1 MASFI
6 ASDQDVKNFLTAPSM
21 NDQEGI
27 GFAYATDEA
36 VLKALIPAP
45 LKLMAPVVCG
55 YVVHMGKPTFS
66 APYLEESLFALVS
79 YKDKMMGAY
88 PINLLLHGPGAES
101 GVIAGRE
108 GAGIPKKLADAIEL
122 RRNGNSA
129 TATVERHGK
138 TLLNVSWTAGELN
151 DPSIMK
157 QFAGQLALGKKAEM
171 NSFFYKYDIDQHED
185 GTNHFSNVQL
195 VATQLRSLADQVE
208 PGNLS
213 IQLESTDDDPFG
225 ELKVL
230 KPLGAAWFHFDT
242 SVMFNTLKLD
252 EVDAATT
259 MPKLLTGRYDR
270 SFFNPKAAT
279 YII

>member
-1 MASFI
+1 MMAFVVSN
-6 ASDQDVKNFLTAPSM
+6 DDVKNFLKSPSM

-27 GFAYATDEA
+27 GFAYATDPA
-36 VLKALIPAP
+36 MLASLIPAP
-45 LKLMAPVVCG
+45 LKLVAPVVCG
-55 YVVHMGKPTFS
+55 YVVHMGKPTFGG
-66 APYLEESLFALVS
+66 PYLEQSLFALVS

-88 PINLLLHGPGAES
+88 PLTLLLHGPGAES

-122 RRNGNSA
+122 RRTDDGA
-129 TATVERHGK
+129 YATVDRHGK
-138 TLLNVSWTAGELN
+138 TLMKVSWDAGELN

-157 QFAGQLALGKKAEM
+157 QFAGQLALGKEAEM
-171 NSFFYKYDIDQHED
+171 NSFFYKYDIDQHDD
-185 GTNHFSNVQL
+185 GTNHFENVQL
-195 VATQLRSLADQVE
+195 VATQLRSLCDQVE
-208 PGNLS
+208 PGHLD
-213 IQLESTDDDPFG
+213 IEMHSTPDDPLG

-230 KPLGAAWFHFDT
+230 KPLGAAWFHMDT

-252 EVDAATT
+252 TVDADVT

-270 SFFNPKAAT
+270 GFFNQKDTT